1 MIAEREE
8 AIRDIKAG
16 IYLSCNTIDTI
27 DIMDVQNLEVVQ
39 EAEVDLKAAAKAG
52 AGLIL
57 DPRIEGKEVQST
69 LAAEVL
75 TVLEAEAKA
84 SIKEVLLLE
93 NLPEKISI
101 SNG

>member
-1 MIAEREE
+1 
-8 AIRDIKAG
+8 
-16 IYLSCNTIDTI
+16 
-27 DIMDVQNLEVVQ
+27 MDVQNLEVVQ

-75 TVLEAEAKA
+75 TILEAEAKA
-84 SIKEVLLLE
+84 SIKEMLLLE
-93 NLPEKISI
+93 NLPKKISI
-101 SNG
+101 RNG